1 MFPDQ
6 AREWKMR
13 RMTPQPIVLD
23 SDVLHVEG
31 SIKAA
36 EKITGGKF
44 PNPTDFKEEIK
55 VITPWVP
62 APEEDV
68 KSK

>member
-1 MFPDQ
+1 
-6 AREWKMR
+6 
-13 RMTPQPIVLD
+13 VLD
-23 SDVLHVEG
+23 SDVIHTEG

-62 APEEDV
+62 PTLAQYPGV
-68 KSK
+68 TMISSAAQL